1 MMTSLP
7 PSYGST
13 PIAHTLTKTR
23 EIGGGEVGK
32 MRDGQVFGEQHSEW
46 LIRTVRRYSEKR
58 EIPNGAAP
66 RANIWLDITAERSRR
81 VCHRTP

>member
-1 MMTSLP
+1 MITSLP

-23 EIGGGEVGK
+23 EIGGREAGK

-46 LIRTVRRYSEKR
+46 LERVDTDCPKVFGKARDSEWR
-58 EIPNGAAP
+58 S
-66 RANIWLDITAERSRR
+66 AESKSLAG
-81 VCHRTP
+81 HYG